1 MDDLTIIVYPDNTAV
16 NYAYDANN
24 SLVSVTDWANR
35 VTSYTYD
42 VNNML
47 VGVTKPDGSVT
58 ATVYDNT
65 GRITSTVEKTA
76 SGTVITGFEYTY
88 DNLSRIVEEKHLA
101 NSTKICYTYD
111 NLSRVTSRTVKNAVE
126 AVLSRSPELDWQEL
140 EPDEWEELTKIAER
154 VKENLPNIRIVPDGK
169 EF

>member
-1 MDDLTIIVYPDNTAV
+1 MGDLTSIVYPDNTAV

-24 SLVSVTDWANR
+24 NLVSVIDWANR

-65 GRITSTVEKTA
+65 GRITSTVEKW
-76 SGTVITGFEYTY
+76 
-88 DNLSRIVEEKHLA
+88 L
-101 NSTKICYTYD
+101 
-111 NLSRVTSRTVKNAVE
+111 RVQLLRDLNTPMTIFGE
-126 AVLSRSPELDWQEL
+126 
-140 EPDEWEELTKIAER
+140 
-154 VKENLPNIRIVPDGK
+154 
-169 EF
+169 

>member
-1 MDDLTIIVYPDNTAV
+1 MGDLTSIVYPDNTAV

-24 SLVSVTDWANR
+24 NLVGVIDWANR

-58 ATVYDNT
+58 ATAYDNA
-65 GRITSTVEKTA
+65 GCITSTVEKTA

-101 NSTKICYTYD
+101 SSTKICYTYG
-111 NLSRVTSRTVKNAVE
+111 NLNIIKPFKFINMML
-126 AVLSRSPELDWQEL
+126 LSHLKS
-140 EPDEWEELTKIAER
+140 I
-154 VKENLPNIRIVPDGK
+154 I
-169 EF
+169 